1 MAVNGVGNS
10 GVTRAE
16 QIRTER
22 RTEENNRAEE
32 QREKVRSDQRA
43 QQARQPQ
50 ESGRGES
57 VDMTA

>member
-1 MAVNGVGNS
+1 MPVGCVGDS

-16 QIRTER
+16 QVRNDR
-22 RTEENNRAEE
+22 RTGENNRAEE
-32 QREKVRSDQRA
+32 QREKARSDQKA
-43 QQARQPQ
+43 QEARQPQ